1 MWGLPWGLAV
11 IVAAPAIDLSLA
23 SPGELR
29 AEIERLRTDL
39 GIERRKNLRLTAVAR
54 DQARTNAA
62 LTDECPKSA
71 PSLSIVYWKWSDSR
85 RGENGW
91 RQIWNNIRWLIAD
104 LGSLP
109 APKLTV
115 AAWDEHR
122 ARRRLHVTPR
132 GGPPCEATLN
142 LELVYAKAML
152 NFAVDREMIRRN
164 PLERAKP
171 VATISQ
177 RESRPTPGNIEKL
190 LAAADDVVN
199 RRLRDGDDSG
209 HRAKLLRA
217 FVLCL
222 FDSMVR
228 FKEALNMKLGRIEA
242 DGTYELLASEVKGR
256 RRRLFKLTP
265 RTLEAIREIGRRPGA
280 MWVFEGPFDH
290 PGKNRYGQISEG
302 AMRSWFYRACEIA
315 GIDARASERDGR
327 IRPHD
332 LRAGGA
338 TAADEGGARARAL
351 QRVLG
356 HRSLRTTERYLRS
369 DDVTDATDVCEVMTR
384 IGPSRA
390 PRKGTIKKSS

>member
-1 MWGLPWGLAV
+1 M
-11 IVAAPAIDLSLA
+11 AAPAIDLSLA
-23 SPGELR
+23 SPDELR
-29 AEIERLRTDL
+29 AEIERLCAELSIARDEL
-39 GIERRKNLRLTAVAR
+39 RDERRKALRLTSTVR
-54 DQARTNAA
+54 DQAKTNAA
-62 LTDECPKSA
+62 LVDECPSWA
-71 PSLSIVYWKWSDSR
+71 PSVAICYWKWSEA
-85 RGENGW
+85 RGGEKGW
-91 RQIWNNIRWLIAD
+91 RQIWNCIRWLVAD
-104 LGSLP
+104 LGALP
-109 APKLTV
+109 APKLTA

-177 RESRPTPGNIEKL
+177 RESRPTPGDIEKL

-199 RRLRDGDDSG
+199 RRIRDGDDSG

-228 FKEALNMKLGRIEA
+228 FKEALNMKLGRIES
-242 DGTYELLASEVKGR
+242 DGTYELLASEVKGK

-265 RTLEAIREIGRRPGA
+265 RTLEAIREIERRPGA
-280 MWVFEGPFDH
+280 TWVFEGPFDH

-302 AMRSWFYRACEIA
+302 AMRSWFYRACEIS

-390 PRKGTIKKSS
+390 PRKGSMKKSA